1 MFCFQVAEDK
11 RMSVPKIFSNI
22 LTEKGTKISSSEDLN
37 SIKKVVPSSSNLG
50 VLRGRSIRLHLYLV
64 S

>member
-1 MFCFQVAEDK
+1 
-11 RMSVPKIFSNI
+11 MSVPKIFSNI